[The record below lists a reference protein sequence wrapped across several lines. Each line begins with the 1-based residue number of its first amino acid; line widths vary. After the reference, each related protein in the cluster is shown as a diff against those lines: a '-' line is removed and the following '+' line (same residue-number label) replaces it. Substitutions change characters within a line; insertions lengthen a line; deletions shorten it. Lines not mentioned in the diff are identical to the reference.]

1 MKSVRDLAFFKN
13 IREIREFEFG
23 VFFYFDGLVI
33 GEVKKG
39 VHMTWGMAKKAVK
52 AAKEIYGKNMPIAYI
67 SNRINHYTVV
77 PSDWV
82 KFYTNRHQLDFY
94 SVVGRTKGSFASIM
108 LEKMFFQNSI
118 KQFTDIEK
126 AIEWSV
132 KRIEERGE
140 RKGSDGK
147 LASNMK

>member
-1 MKSVRDLAFFKN
+1 MKSVRELDFFKN

-23 VFFYFDGLVI
+23 FFYYFDGLVI
-33 GEVKKG
+33 SEMKEG

-52 AAKEIYGKNMPIAYI
+52 AAVEIYGEDMPIAYI
-67 SNRINHYTVV
+67 SNRINDYTIV
-77 PSDWV
+77 PSDWI

-94 SVVGRTKGSFASIM
+94 SVVGSTKGSFASLV

-118 KQFTDIEK
+118 NQFTDIEE

-132 KRIEERGE
+132 AKIEQRS
-140 RKGSDGK
+140 KMSS
-147 LASNMK
+147 AIN